1 MCEPVSI
8 AMSVGSALASVAG
21 TLASAS
27 SMAKAAERQSYAAM
41 EANALNQS
49 ALRNRQQELADKEQL
64 DSFERMRQSLRD
76 EAKIM
81 TSAAEGGV
89 VGGSIL
95 AALHENELGA
105 AYDINIINKSSAT
118 NVRQTNLEGIR
129 YRNQAQTLINEAQ
142 SRVPSGLTAGLN
154 IAGSALSGAATG
166 YSISQSASGLFKGS
180 DATYIPHRKDGL
192 H

>member
-1 MCEPVSI
+1 MCDPVSI
-8 AMSVGSALASVAG
+8 SLSIGSALASVAG
-21 TLASAS
+21 TLSSAS

-105 AYDINIINKSSAT
+105 AYDLNIINKSSAT

-129 YRNQAQTLINEAQ
+129 YRNQTQTLINEAQ

-166 YSISQSASGLFKGS
+166 YSIGQAASGLFKGS

-192 H
+192 N

>member
-1 MCEPVSI
+1 MCDPVSI
-8 AMSVGSALASVAG
+8 SLSIGSALASVAG
-21 TLASAS
+21 TLSSAS

-49 ALRNRQQELADKEQL
+49 SLRNRQQELADKEQL

-76 EAKIM
+76 EAKIV

-105 AYDINIINKSSAT
+105 AYDLNIINKSSAT

-129 YRNQAQTLINEAQ
+129 YRNQTQSLINEAQ

-166 YSISQSASGLFKGS
+166 YSVGQSTSGLFKGS